1 MAEGKEK
8 ADLLCASLLGGMRE
22 GPAPFDEDWDP
33 TQGREPEDGRLTL
46 EGWEASGLSWED
58 YAVPGMEASDD
69 LVEHFMSACPPA
81 WQDGSLAQPGEAVDR
96 TDGRELFDTFE
107 RSDDAWVYAGAQQR
121 GGGRPERPAKP
132 TGVERRSVG
141 VSASPRKEAQRA
153 VMASRRMREEF
164 RQTKGVVRPTQERG

>member
-8 ADLLCASLLGGMRE
+8 ADLLCASLLGGMQE
-22 GPAPFDEDWDP
+22 EPAPFDDDWDP

-46 EGWEASGLSWED
+46 EGWEESGLSWED
-58 YAVPGMEASDD
+58 YAIPGMEASDD
-69 LVEHFMSACPPA
+69 LVEHLMSACPPA

-96 TDGRELFDTFE
+96 ADGRELFDTFE
-107 RSDDAWVYAGAQQR
+107 RSGDAWVYAGAQRR
-121 GGGRPERPAKP
+121 GGGHAAKPAKP
-132 TGVERRSVG
+132 TGVERRAAG

-164 RQTKGVVRPTQERG
+164 RPTQGFLGRSHERG